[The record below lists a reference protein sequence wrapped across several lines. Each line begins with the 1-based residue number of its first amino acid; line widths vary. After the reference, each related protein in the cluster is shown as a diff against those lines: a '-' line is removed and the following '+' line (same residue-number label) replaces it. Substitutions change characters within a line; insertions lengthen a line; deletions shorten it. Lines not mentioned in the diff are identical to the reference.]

1 MFFHQYKYR
10 IKYFLKTPTILF
22 WAFFFPLILGTLYR
36 ASFGDV
42 ILNVGVLDSIPVA
55 VVIEKELPQEHA
67 LLSVLPSVTYKDKT
81 PMFQVTKT
89 TREEADQMLREGAV
103 NGIIVLSDTVELY
116 VSDSELQT
124 NILKQ
129 FLDQYSR
136 MSKAIEDIAK
146 NDPQS
151 LPKAILLLQSDA
163 QNIVKVSLN
172 GKNTNGFIQY
182 FYSLIAMACMFGSY
196 LGLSNSMD
204 IQGNQKPVAARRCIT
219 PTNKLILILADSSAA
234 ITIHFLELTVVW
246 IYLRFFLGI
255 PIGDQ
260 PFLFLLT
267 VFLGSVIGIAYGQ
280 FVGSISKGHEALRFS
295 IVTGIG
301 LLLSFLSGLMV
312 DTIKYIIETN
322 VPLLNRINPAALITD
337 AFYSL
342 SVFSDYSR
350 FTSDIVSLL
359 VIAAIFIFVS
369 FLILRRERYDSI

>member
-22 WAFFFPLILGTLYR
+22 WAFFFPLILGTLFR
-36 ASFGDV
+36 AAFGDAM
-42 ILNVGVLDSIPVA
+42 LNLGVMDSIPVA

-67 LLSVLPSVTYKDKT
+67 LLSVLPSVTYKDET

-89 TREEADQMLREGAV
+89 TREEADQMLREGTV
-103 NGIIVLSDTVELY
+103 NGIIVLSDTVELF

-136 MSKAIEDIAK
+136 MSKAIEDIAR
-146 NDPQS
+146 NNPQS
-151 LPKAILLLQSDA
+151 LPKAISLLQSDA

-234 ITIHFLELTVVW
+234 VTIHFLELIVVW
-246 IYLRFFLGI
+246 IYLRLVLGI

-260 PFLFLLT
+260 PLFFLLT
-267 VFLGSVIGIAYGQ
+267 VFIGSVIGIAYGQ

-295 IVTGIG
+295 IVTGIS
-301 LLLSFLSGLMV
+301 LVFSFLSGLMV
-312 DTIKYIIETN
+312 DTIKHVIEVN
-322 VPLLNRINPAALITD
+322 VPLLNRINPASLITD

-342 SVFSDYSR
+342 TVFSDYSR
-350 FTSDIVSLL
+350 FTSDIVSLI
-359 VIAAIFIFVS
+359 VIAAIFILAS
-369 FLILRRERYDSI
+369 FLILRRELYDSI

>member
-22 WAFFFPLILGTLYR
+22 WAFFFPLILGTLFR
-36 ASFGDV
+36 AAFGDAM
-42 ILNVGVLDSIPVA
+42 LNLGVMDSIPVA

-67 LLSVLPSVTYKDKT
+67 LLSVLPSVTYKDET

-89 TREEADQMLREGAV
+89 TREEADQMLREGTV
-103 NGIIVLSDTVELY
+103 NGIIVLSDTVELF

-136 MSKAIEDIAK
+136 MSKAIEDIAR
-146 NDPQS
+146 NNPQS
-151 LPKAILLLQSDA
+151 LPKAISLLQSDA

-234 ITIHFLELTVVW
+234 VTIHFLELIVVW
-246 IYLRFFLGI
+246 IYLRLVLGI

-260 PFLFLLT
+260 PLFFLLT
-267 VFLGSVIGIAYGQ
+267 VFIGSVIGIAYGQ

-295 IVTGIG
+295 IVTGIS
-301 LLLSFLSGLMV
+301 LVFSFLSGLMV
-312 DTIKYIIETN
+312 DTIKHVIEVN
-322 VPLLNRINPAALITD
+322 VPLLNRINPASLITD

-342 SVFSDYSR
+342 TVFSDYSR
-350 FTSDIVSLL
+350 FTSDIVSLI
-359 VIAAIFIFVS
+359 VIAAIFILAS

>member
-10 IKYFLKTPTILF
+10 IKYFLKTPIILF
-22 WAFFFPLILGTLYR
+22 WAFFFPLILGTLFR
-36 ASFGDV
+36 VAFGDAM
-42 ILNVGVLDSIPVA
+42 LNLGVMNSIPVA
-55 VVIEKELPQEHA
+55 IVTEKESTENQILIST
-67 LLSVLPSVTYKDKT
+67 LSSVTYNDKT
-81 PMFQVTKT
+81 PMFEITKT
-89 TREEADQMLREGAV
+89 TREEADLMLSEETV
-103 NGIIVLSDTVELY
+103 NGILTLSDSVELY
-116 VSDSELQT
+116 VSDSGLQT

-136 MSKAIEDIAK
+136 MSKAIEDIAR
-146 NDPQS
+146 NNPEDI
-151 LPKAILLLQSDA
+151 PKAILLLQSEA

-204 IQGNQKPVAARRCIT
+204 IQGNQTTVAARRCIT
-219 PTNKLILILADSSAA
+219 PTNKLIMILADSSAA

-246 IYLRFFLGI
+246 LYLRFVLGI

-260 PFLFLLT
+260 PILFLLT
-267 VFLGSVIGIAYGQ
+267 VFLGSVIGISYGQ
-280 FVGSISKGHEALRFS
+280 FVGSISKGHETLRIS
-295 IVTGIG
+295 IVTGVSLIF
-301 LLLSFLSGLMV
+301 SFLSGLMI
-312 DTIKYIIETN
+312 DTIKYIIEAN
-322 VPLLNRINPAALITD
+322 VPILNRINPAALITD

-342 SVFSDYSR
+342 TVFSDYSR
-350 FTSDIVSLL
+350 FTYDIISLA

>member
-22 WAFFFPLILGTLYR
+22 WAFFFPLILGTLFR

-55 VVIEKELPQEHA
+55 VVLEKELPQEHA
-67 LLSVLPSVTYKDKT
+67 LLSVLPSVTYKDET

-89 TREEADQMLREGAV
+89 TREEADQMLREGTV

-136 MSKAIEDIAK
+136 MSKAIEDIAR

-151 LPKAILLLQSDA
+151 LPKALLHLQSDA

-219 PTNKLILILADSSAA
+219 PTNKLVLILADSSAA

-246 IYLRFFLGI
+246 IYLRFVLGI

-260 PFLFLLT
+260 PFFFLLT

-280 FVGSISKGHEALRFS
+280 FVGSLSKGHEALRFS

-312 DTIKYIIETN
+312 DTIKHIIEAN
-322 VPLLNRINPAALITD
+322 VPILNRINPAALITD

-359 VIAAIFIFVS
+359 VIAAIFIFAS